1 MRSNR
6 LITMACLVGL
16 ALCASLGAQAGADE
30 EAAVIAAAVNHM
42 TGLLRSS
49 DGVPAGT
56 IKFDERIVQSRRMD
70 SPAHSSPVTVYEL
83 TGTRSAEVA
92 VAARTM
98 MGAEPGQF
106 DAARVCAS
114 ESLRSCNLGNAVAV
128 FASSDPLLGGDTAQV
143 VVKAMWM
150 GDLAKQ
156 PVQDGIFLLSLQRD
170 SSQGWRVVATRTLRI
185 S

>member
-1 MRSNR
+1 MRRNR
-6 LITMACLVGL
+6 FVTLPYLVSL
-16 ALCASLGAQAGADE
+16 ALCASLGAQIGADE

-42 TGLLRSS
+42 TGLLRST
-49 DGVPAGT
+49 DGIPAGT
-56 IKFDERIVQSRRMD
+56 IKFDERVVQSRRMD
-70 SPAHSSPVTVYEL
+70 HPAHTSPVTLYEL

-98 MGAEPGQF
+98 MGAEPGDF

-114 ESLRSCNLGNAVAV
+114 ESLRSCNLGNAAAV
-128 FASSDPLLGGDTAQV
+128 FASGDPLLGGDSAQV

-156 PVQDGIFLLSLQRD
+156 PVQDGIFLVSLQRD
-170 SSQGWRVVATRTLRI
+170 PSGGWRVVATRTLRI